1 METSFDASSEPRVQ
15 RVDFKDLRRL
25 GALEVD
31 MEYYGGADWRT
42 KAQPSPATKAYVD
55 HIKRVAEGDKPWL
68 LVASMYTRYLGDLF
82 GGQMMMGMATK
93 SLDLEPGKG
102 VEFYKFDQ
110 IPDNKAFIE
119 EWYSTVNALDFT

>member
-55 HIKRVAEGDKPWL
+55 HIKRVAVSPLQTAG
-68 LVASMYTRYLGDLF
+68 
-82 GGQMMMGMATK
+82 
-93 SLDLEPGKG
+93 
-102 VEFYKFDQ
+102 
-110 IPDNKAFIE
+110 
-119 EWYSTVNALDFT
+119 